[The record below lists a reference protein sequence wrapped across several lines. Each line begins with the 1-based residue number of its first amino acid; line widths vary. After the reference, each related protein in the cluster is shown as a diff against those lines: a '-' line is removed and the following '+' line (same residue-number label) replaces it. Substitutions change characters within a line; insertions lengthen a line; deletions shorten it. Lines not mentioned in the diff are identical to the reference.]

1 MIRNINILLVITSV
15 LALIGV
21 YALKYSVEETA
32 SAKLGLQHKIDR
44 QQADLSMLK
53 ADWAYL
59 TQPIHIDPI
68 LKRHAEVLGLQVIDQ
83 KQFGSFAAL
92 PMRPVA
98 VPDANALDALFAS
111 LDAGVDPLNAGA
123 APLQDAS
130 SILPSER
137 GPTAVAPVVPAT
149 RPSRPAH
156 KAQVSQPDPIGALIE
171 EVED

>member
-1 MIRNINILLVITSV
+1 MIRTINIVLFITSV
-15 LALIGV
+15 LALVGV

-32 SAKLGLQHKIDR
+32 TAKLGLQQKIER

-59 TQPIHIDPI
+59 TQPTHIDPI
-68 LKRHAEVLGLQVIDQ
+68 LKRHADVLGLQVINQ

-98 VPDANALDALFAS
+98 VPDADALDALLAS

-130 SILPSER
+130 GILPSER
-137 GPTAVAPVVPAT
+137 GPTLVAPVVPAT
-149 RPSRPAH
+149 RPSRPAPQ
-156 KAQVSQPDPIGALIE
+156 AQASQLDPIGALIE
-171 EVED
+171 VVED